1 MFWDNFRGMEA
12 TTKKKPLFGQRLA
25 ELRKAKRLTQ
35 PQLAEELGLT
45 RDVIAYYETKAQNP
59 TIEFIQQIAD
69 YFEVPVAEL
78 VSEMDV
84 ARKKPGPKSQ
94 VDERFERVR
103 ALPRAQQQTVIA
115 VLDTLLE
122 TMPGSR

>member
-1 MFWDNFRGMEA
+1 MKA
-12 TTKKKPLFGQRLA
+12 TTKEKPLFGQRLT

-35 PQLAEELGLT
+35 PELASELGVT

-59 TIEFIQQIAD
+59 TFEFIHQVAE
-69 YFEVPVAEL
+69 YFDVPVDEL
-78 VSEMDV
+78 VRDTDI
-84 ARKKPGPKSQ
+84 APRKPGPKSQ

-115 VLDTLLE
+115 VLDGLLDTL
-122 TMPGSR
+122 PNRR